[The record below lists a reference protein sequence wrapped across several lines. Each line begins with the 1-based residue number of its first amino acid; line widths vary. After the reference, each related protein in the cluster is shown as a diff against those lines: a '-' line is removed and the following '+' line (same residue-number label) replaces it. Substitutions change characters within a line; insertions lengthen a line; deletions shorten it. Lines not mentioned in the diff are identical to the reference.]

1 MPCFR
6 ALAVFLL
13 AAVPAPAGELC
24 AQNPF
29 GATEHAA
36 RDAQRHFEAY
46 RRERLPRM
54 LTFGNGT
61 DVTVGRFRTT
71 NDISDTPPRDE
82 PDSIR
87 QARRRL
93 RDSLAVLGASA
104 PTSDFIVGQ
113 QVRYA
118 LEAHDY
124 AGAKA
129 LLDHCEASAWWCDA
143 LSGLVYHSARDEEHS
158 NLMFT
163 TALALM
169 PDTLRCQWLDV
180 HTWLPYGMGMP
191 SGDPPCTARAMLT
204 RRVLWLSAPLLTW
217 RPHAARDEFFARRT
231 MERIVAGTAIPRAVE
246 WGSDIA
252 EIWLRYG
259 WPVRYS
265 REPRDGDIANPAL
278 SPVVEHLPA
287 PGFSLAPHRHAI
299 DAPLEAQPDDWDLS
313 SALAAPMMY
322 APGWISS
329 IGELPVQ
336 LARFRHGDSMVVV
349 VAYDAR
355 MTLGDPPGEVEAAAL
370 LASAPDSTL
379 GTAHVVSS
387 RPLGALIV
395 RAPAE
400 RSLVAVE
407 VLDTAR
413 ALAMRWRGGLEP
425 LDHAALISDL
435 LVGVADSRSI
445 PHTLAAMAPHAVAE
459 LKVQPGT
466 TLALFWEMYAH
477 ASLDAPVRVS
487 LQLVPL
493 SGSFLGRLGHLFGV
507 SHPAPAMSLAWNDP
521 GGGRGAVDRAV
532 RLAIPD
538 LPPGRY
544 RLELEVANDAV
555 HGRATRDIE
564 VLRMH

>member
-6 ALAVFLL
+6 VLAMFVL
-13 AAVPAPAGELC
+13 AAASAPGAALC
-24 AQNPF
+24 AQSSYGN
-29 GATEHAA
+29 TEHAA
-36 RDAQRHFEAY
+36 RGAQRHFEDF
-46 RRERLPRM
+46 RRERLPRV
-54 LTFGNGT
+54 LTTGSGM

-82 PDSIR
+82 SDSISG
-87 QARRRL
+87 ARRRL
-93 RDSLAVLGASA
+93 RDSLAVLGAEA

-124 AGAKA
+124 AGAAA
-129 LLDHCEASAWWCDA
+129 LLVHCEASAWWCDA
-143 LSGLVYHSARDEEHS
+143 LSGLVYHSAHDEEHS
-158 NLMFT
+158 NLMFSV
-163 TALALM
+163 ALTLM

-180 HTWLPYGMGMP
+180 HTWLPYGMGVP
-191 SGDPPCTARAMLT
+191 SADPPCTERAALARRA
-204 RRVLWLSAPLLTW
+204 LWLSAPLLTW
-217 RPHAARDEFFARRT
+217 HPHAARDEFLARRT

-287 PGFSLAPHRHAI
+287 PGFSLAPHRHAV
-299 DAPLEAQPDDWDLS
+299 DAPLDAQPDDWDLS

-322 APGWISS
+322 APGWIHS
-329 IGELPVQ
+329 IGALPVQ
-336 LARFRHGDSMVVV
+336 LARFRHGDSMVVA

-355 MTLGDPPGEVEAAAL
+355 TTLGDAPGQVEVGAL
-370 LASAPDSTL
+370 LASAPDTTL
-379 GTAHVVSS
+379 ATTHLVSH
-387 RPLGALIV
+387 RPLGTLIV

-407 VLDTAR
+407 VVDTTH
-413 ALAMRWRGGLEP
+413 ALAMRWRSGLEP

-435 LVGVADSRSI
+435 LVGVADSASI
-445 PHTLAAMAPHAVAE
+445 PHSLAAMAPHAIAE
-459 LKVQPGT
+459 LRVQPGT
-466 TLALFWEMYAH
+466 ILALFWEMYAH
-477 ASLDAPVRVS
+477 ASLGAPVRVS
-487 LQLVPL
+487 LQLIPL
-493 SGSFLGRLGHLFGV
+493 SGSFLGKLGHLFGAA
-507 SHPAPAMSLAWNDP
+507 HPAPAMSLAWNDP
-521 GGGRGAVDRAV
+521 GSAQGAPGRAV

-538 LPPGRY
+538 LPPGHY
-544 RLELEVANDAV
+544 RLELEVANDAT

-564 VLRMH
+564 VIRTH